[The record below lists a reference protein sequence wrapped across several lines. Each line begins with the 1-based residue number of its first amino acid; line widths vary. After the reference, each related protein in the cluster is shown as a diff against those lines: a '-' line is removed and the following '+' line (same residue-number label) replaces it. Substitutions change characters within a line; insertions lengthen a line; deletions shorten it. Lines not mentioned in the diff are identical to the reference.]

1 MKRLGAILAILIF
14 ICAAGCAKPPVSASP
29 EHRAEV
35 TIPSEEPPREHRNH
49 AQNDIPAKK
58 EAPAPK
64 DAPAQ
69 KDATAPRLDAP
80 WYAQRNKE
88 LRGMIH
94 RYRPEEPEEQIEQ
107 TIQRMEI
114 SPDQP
119 MVALTFDDGP
129 VPGVTDKILDVLEQN
144 NARAT
149 FFVCGWRLE
158 KQENGDII
166 RRAASL
172 GCEIGNHTY
181 SHKKLVEQNFV
192 SVRYELENTNDAVA
206 DAIGIKPRC
215 FRPPGG
221 VNTYEATSVT
231 RDNGMVIVLWTQSGN
246 VHETDPKK
254 IAQNVQKQIVNGK
267 ELRDGDIILLHDTKQ
282 YMVDAVKIIVPMLQE
297 QGYQLVTVWE
307 LLNCSGNPPVPGE
320 LYQRQ

>member
-1 MKRLGAILAILIF
+1 MRRLGAIFGIIVLIL
-14 ICAAGCAKPPVSASP
+14 AAGCAEPPVPALP
-29 EHRAEV
+29 EHRPAATV
-35 TIPSEEPPREHRNH
+35 SSEKPLREHRNH
-49 AQNDIPAKK
+49 AQNDMPEKK
-58 EAPAPK
+58 DAPAPK

-80 WYAQRNKE
+80 WYTQRNKE
-88 LRGMIH
+88 LREMIH

-107 TIQRMEI
+107 AIQRMEI

-149 FFVCGWRLE
+149 FFVCGWHLE
-158 KQENGDII
+158 QEENKDIL
-166 RRAASL
+166 RRAAAL

-181 SHKKLVEQNFV
+181 THKKLVEQNFV
-192 SVRYELENTNDAVA
+192 SVRYELENTNDAVV

-221 VNTYEATSVT
+221 VNTYEATAVS
-231 RDNGMVIVLWTQSGN
+231 RDNDMVIALWTQSGN
-246 VHETDPKK
+246 VHESDPKK

-267 ELRDGDIILLHDTKQ
+267 ELQDGDIILLHDTKQ
-282 YMVDAVKIIVPMLQE
+282 SMVDAVKIIVPMLQQ

-320 LYQRQ
+320 QYLRQ